1 MAVDECP
8 KSMIT
13 AQSISW
19 IEEYLVWRR
28 LGLRVNL
35 ESSVRQIEAFLILEE
50 QVSFEKPH
58 GAE

>member
-1 MAVDECP
+1 
-8 KSMIT
+8 MIT